1 MKRNSRSILQEI
13 NNIDAERDR
22 NHVIEG
28 RASNIIHAAINLV
41 EEIYG
46 GYDEI
51 EAVDLHNRL
60 VNSIRHKDPKRFIR
74 GIRKIQESK
83 K

>member
-51 EAVDLHNRL
+51 EAVDLQTVHPRYT
-60 VNSIRHKDPKRFIR
+60 
-74 GIRKIQESK
+74 
-83 K
+83 

>member
-28 RASNIIHAAINLV
+28 RASNIIH
-41 EEIYG
+41 G
-46 GYDEI
+46 GYDEV